1 MLSLLTL
8 LLSPIDQAIVARGQQ
23 EVSYGHSKRSASNLE
38 WALAHRHAF
47 IVGGGNDPTLAL
59 KYVHKQV
66 VPALLN
72 DSSLWADNPG
82 ACHVVDVGAASYGPA
97 TGYDYSDSLLF
108 LGSLGGQCLIHAF
121 DLSASKLLEL
131 RNLSG
136 GSPSLRTHHIALG
149 DRDGNATVR
158 SPKHGGDE
166 RANLWSIAD
175 DKSLAGSRG
184 ELRALT
190 FDSFAKTEGIRTVRY
205 AKVDVQGHD
214 PRVALGMRRL
224 LHARRVGFA
233 SFEYSNHWQSPDSL
247 ASFQAWAQ
255 GLGYSTYLVAADAAR
270 QRARLVRASGVFWR
284 PALELCTPGSDH
296 RCVIDLLIVK
306 AWSALEQQLLWRVN
320 GEEA

>member
-82 ACHVVDVGAASYGPA
+82 TCHVVDVGAASYGPA
-97 TGYDYSDSLLF
+97 TGFDYSDSLLF

-131 RNLSG
+131 RKLAG

-233 SFEYSNHWQSPDSL
+233 SFEYSNHWQPPDSL
-247 ASFQAWAQ
+247 ATFQAW
-255 GLGYSTYLVAADAAR
+255 
-270 QRARLVRASGVFWR
+270 RASTVAR
-284 PALELCTPGSDH
+284 VALTLLCPNPP
-296 RCVIDLLIVK
+296 VP
-306 AWSALEQQLLWRVN
+306 
-320 GEEA
+320 